1 MSKHTFEP
9 SLEGSALGV
18 FLQTWAAVVWILSST
33 GWVLTLRPLVK
44 LAPGLA
50 LGIFVGLAVCSAV
63 AVSVWRAPLRRLG
76 AFGAMA
82 SMVAPI
88 AQLLVPNTDA
98 YWLVLA
104 FAGWIIP
111 LLPLA
116 DSKTDRWHI
125 LGAGLVLFSVPTL
138 AGKLALWGAISLP
151 PQETRNILLQAV
163 FWVATMLFAQKSIQ
177 GIASPKGKLEG
188 RPGGHGGLSLDTSNT
203 ATNLSGV
210 RSVESQAGASSSSL
224 NLTKV
229 NLSGAP
235 ASPAPPMDGRSS
247 GAIPRKAWEEQST
260 FSDEPQDATSSQVLS
275 RSILSE
281 QDEQARNQM
290 TRLLGPV
297 VHLMHKVFRSYSALG
312 FLADGPSGQLL
323 LNAKF
328 GKGNVLADAHIAPG
342 ARLLGNA
349 LRSGLLTGD
358 VANYGESPE
367 YYPDGER
374 VLSLM
379 ALPVRNEET
388 GDLQALL
395 VVDHKSPRAF
405 SDEHYQYFKRFAGI
419 ASALVTV
426 QSARNAIQ
434 RQATITNTFYD
445 IQSRLTRHLKTEDLL
460 QVLDSALKTLFPLER
475 LAISMWNPQR
485 QMAQIQSISGSV
497 PGPAVGTYYDLAD
510 QRSLVGAVF
519 RTGREL
525 LVKNYA
531 ASSRSMFESRLDAEF
546 DWKPQEAIAAPFLN
560 DERQCFGVLSL
571 ETSTNG
577 SYSELDAKLLSA
589 IAAIAAGALTRAR
602 MYQEMER
609 LATIDGLTQVPNHR
623 HFQTL
628 LNQHID
634 IATRYGHN
642 IGLLLFDIDHF
653 KQFND
658 TYGHAIG
665 DLVLKEVARTVSG
678 AIRSTDVLARYGG
691 EEFVVLIPQ
700 SDATGAMQSAERV
713 RAAVEGMNVTHEGKS
728 LHVTISIGV
737 CLFPEMATVKQDF
750 IDGSDKAM
758 YYSKKTGRN
767 RVTMYGPESEALA
780 KEKEAVGGAH

>member
-1 MSKHTFEP
+1 M
-9 SLEGSALGV
+9 
-18 FLQTWAAVVWILSST
+18 
-33 GWVLTLRPLVK
+33 VK
-44 LAPGLA
+44 LAPLQSLGVFALLA
-50 LGIFVGLAVCSAV
+50 IVAAV
-63 AVSVWRAPLRRLG
+63 AVSFKRAQLRRAG

-82 SMVAPI
+82 SLVAPL
-88 AQLLVPNTDA
+88 AQLLVPTSDA
-98 YWLVLA
+98 FWLVLA
-104 FAGWIIP
+104 FAGWVIP

-116 DSKTDRWHI
+116 DAKTDRWHI
-125 LGAGLVLFSVPTL
+125 LGAGLVLVGVPTL
-138 AGKLALWGAISLP
+138 AGKLALWGPISLP
-151 PQETRNILLQAV
+151 PQESVDVLLQAGL
-163 FWVATMLFAQKSIQ
+163 WVAAMLFAQKSIQ
-177 GIASPKGKLEG
+177 AMASPKGKLEG
-188 RPGGHGGLSLDTSNT
+188 RPAGHGGLSIDAAAGAPTM
-203 ATNLSGV
+203 SGV
-210 RSVESQAGASSSSL
+210 RAFESQAGATSSSL
-224 NLTKV
+224 NLSKI
-229 NLSGAP
+229 NASAIQ
-235 ASPAPPMDGRSS
+235 ASPAAPMDGKSS

-260 FSDEPQDATSSQVLS
+260 FTDEQPDPTSSQVLS

-312 FLADGPSGQLL
+312 FLADGATGQLL

-328 GKGNVLADAHIAPG
+328 GKGNVLSDAHIIPG
-342 ARLLGNA
+342 AKLLGNA
-349 LRSGLLTGD
+349 LRAGLLTGD

-367 YYPDGER
+367 YYPEGER

-426 QSARNAIQ
+426 QSARTAVQ

-485 QMAQIQSISGSV
+485 QMAQIQSISGAM
-497 PGPAVGTYYDLAD
+497 PGPAVGTYFDLAD
-510 QRSLVGAVF
+510 PRSLVGAVF

-531 ASSRSMFESRLDAEF
+531 SSNRSMFESRLDAEF
-546 DWKPQEAIAAPFLN
+546 AWKPQEAIAAPFLN
-560 DERQCFGVLSL
+560 DERQCFGVLTL
-571 ETSTNG
+571 ETSTSG

-737 CLFPEMATVKQDF
+737 CLFPEMAAVKQDF
-750 IDGSDKAM
+750 IDGADKAM
-758 YYSKKTGRN
+758 YFSKKTGRN